1 MFEIKFKSNLLE
13 REFHS
18 LWSWASDIYIY
29 IYRTRSQLFLKKKI
43 KNESEIEFLAPSGNI
58 HQKFH

>member
-18 LWSWASDIYIY
+18 LWSWASDIYIE
-29 IYRTRSQLFLKKKI
+29 LEAKLKKKKKI
-43 KNESEIEFLAPSGNI
+43 KNESEIEFLAPSGNM

>member
-1 MFEIKFKSNLLE
+1 MNPNLNFWLYPE
-13 REFHS
+13 VY
-18 LWSWASDIYIY
+18 IYIY
-29 IYRTRSQLFLKKKI
+29 IYTHIYRTRSQLFFKKKI